1 MDDDWREDD
10 FQQDLN
16 RGGIPID
23 KLDEKLKALRE
34 REHLAILRNLLHSA
48 KYDMAMKEPSDREV
62 AEQLYELLGKHIDA
76 AYEQHMEMERLQTH
90 VHVVFSLSDAGS
102 LKVALS
108 KVGKRQQSRVLAF
121 NNWFSVGPI
130 AELDTSE
137 GQQRRQSW
145 LIEHVQDD
153 YFFDTINRDHQIEQ
167 LMKELKAIPEH
178 KTVVIWCADNA
189 HDQMGLR
196 FALYL
201 LRDRKQPIHI
211 VNVTKVSQELGFR
224 QKGGETPYAQALIDR
239 DNYVEIVR
247 DHSEGLPLDSDT
259 RKQYEREW
267 LELAKQNH
275 LLRLWEEGELRG
287 CEEDKLDP
295 VIIQSVMDL
304 QGIHGTGDYV
314 HAGEVMTRVLEVS
327 RQRISISFITYRIL
341 RLTSDGVLSFKGIPG
356 LSLQYSIR
364 LSNTRGTTKLG
375 NSEEAGNE

>member
-1 MDDDWREDD
+1 
-10 FQQDLN
+10 
-16 RGGIPID
+16 
-23 KLDEKLKALRE
+23 
-34 REHLAILRNLLHSA
+34 
-48 KYDMAMKEPSDREV
+48 MAMKEPPDREV
-62 AEQLYELLGKHIDA
+62 AEQLYGLLGKHIDA

-153 YFFDTINRDHQIEQ
+153 YFFDTINRDHQIE
-167 LMKELKAIPEH
+167 
-178 KTVVIWCADNA
+178 
-189 HDQMGLR
+189 
-196 FALYL
+196 
-201 LRDRKQPIHI
+201 DRKQPIHI

-247 DHSEGLPLDSDT
+247 DHAEGLPLDSDT

-295 VIIQSVMDL
+295 VIIQSVIDL
-304 QGIHGTGDYV
+304 QGEHGVGDFV
-314 HAGEVMTRVLEVS
+314 HAGEVMARVLEIS
-327 RQRISISFITYRIL
+327 QQRIGFSFLSYRIL
-341 RLTSDGVLSFKGIPG
+341 KLTSDGVLTFKGIPG

-375 NSEEAGNE
+375 YSEEAGNE